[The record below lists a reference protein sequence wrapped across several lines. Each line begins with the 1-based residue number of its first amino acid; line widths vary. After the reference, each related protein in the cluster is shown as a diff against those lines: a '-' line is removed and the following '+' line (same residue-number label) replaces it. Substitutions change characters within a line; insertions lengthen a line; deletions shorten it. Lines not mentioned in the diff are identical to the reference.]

1 MWFYRR
7 MLKISWA
14 DRITNQ
20 EVLRRAHTERA
31 LIREVRKRQINF
43 LGHVLR
49 REGMEHH
56 TLTGK
61 IEGRRARGRQR
72 QKFLNSLVEDLS
84 PNLKPTELIHL
95 ARDRSK
101 WRELTVNVPDTTL
114 R

>member
-1 MWFYRR
+1 

-14 DRITNQ
+14 DRITNL
-20 EVLRRAHTERA
+20 EVLRRAHTERT
-31 LIREVRKRQINF
+31 LIREVRKRQIHF

-49 REGMEHH
+49 REGIEHL

-72 QKFLNSLVEDLS
+72 QKFLNSLVEDQS
-84 PNLKPTELIHL
+84 PEVKPNELIHL
-95 ARDRSK
+95 AGDRMK
-101 WRELTVNVPDTTL
+101 WRGLTVNVPDTTL